1 VAYIVV
7 DVDVFVVMK
16 YSVIQMV
23 FIVETYVRKKSY
35 KKCHSRFSWCFD
47 SVQNKCCPQKSRF
60 LNWYCEAASSGE
72 DELVY
77 FRDETA

>member
-7 DVDVFVVMK
+7 GVDVFVVMK

-35 KKCHSRFSWCFD
+35 KKCHSRFIY
-47 SVQNKCCPQKSRF
+47 QF
-60 LNWYCEAASSGE
+60 LGVLILFKINVHKNPGFFNWYCEAEGYSGQI
-72 DELVY
+72 V
-77 FRDETA
+77 TAFF

>member
-7 DVDVFVVMK
+7 DADVFVVME

-35 KKCHSRFSWCFD
+35 KSAIADLYINFMVFCFC
-47 SVQNKCCPQKSRF
+47 SK
-60 LNWYCEAASSGE
+60 
-72 DELVY
+72 
-77 FRDETA
+77 

>member
-1 VAYIVV
+1 MA
-7 DVDVFVVMK
+7 
-16 YSVIQMV
+16 

-47 SVQNKCCPQKSRF
+47 SVQNKCPQKSRF
-60 LNWYCEAASSGE
+60 FNWYCEAASSGE
-72 DELVY
+72 DELVTY